1 MEFLTGHD
9 GLAIISTVT
18 LAFSLL
24 TYLLLDGT
32 DLGVGI
38 WLGVTPQ
45 AADRHRLALSILP
58 IWDANETWLV
68 LLLGGML
75 ALFPAAYSAF
85 FTAML
90 VPSLVMAMALVLRGA
105 AVEFRQVSRRPW
117 LCDAAI
123 FAGSLIAAFFQGILF
138 GSVIQGIPGGAAPP
152 ETLLWCTPFTLFS
165 GGLLVA
171 VYLLMGAGWLIWR
184 MAGEL
189 SRQYRQRS
197 AWLGGL
203 TLLLCAIFLTWMTHL
218 NAHNAA
224 RWHDTP
230 VWVTFVLLL
239 AVLTGIFYRV
249 LPHHLT
255 LLPLMTLLLAVTLVF
270 LAIALTLFPY
280 VLPPDLTLFNSA
292 APPATQGFVLVGY
305 VLVIPFT
312 LFYNTYVFSVF
323 RGKIHRQ
330 SATVK
335 N

>member
-1 MEFLTGHD
+1 MDFLTGQD
-9 GLAIISTVT
+9 GLAIVSGAT

-24 TYLLLDGT
+24 TYILLDGT

-38 WLGVTPQ
+38 WLGLTRQ

-90 VPSLVMAMALVLRGA
+90 VPSLLMAIALVLRGA

-117 LCDAAI
+117 LCDLTI
-123 FAGSLIAAFFQGILF
+123 FAGSLSAAFFQGILF
-138 GSVIQGIPGGAAPP
+138 GSMIQGLPGGAAPP

-165 GGLLVA
+165 GGLVIVL
-171 VYLLMGAGWLIWR
+171 YLLMGAGWLIWR

-189 SRQYRQRS
+189 SNLYRRRA
-197 AWLGGL
+197 AWLGGF
-203 TLLLCAIFLTWMTHL
+203 TLLLGAVFLAWMIRL

-224 RWHDTP
+224 RWQDTP
-230 VWVTFVLLL
+230 VWVTFLGLL
-239 AVLTGIFYRV
+239 ALITGIFYRV
-249 LPHHLT
+249 LHHRLT
-255 LLPLMTLLLAVTLVF
+255 LLPLMTLLLAVTSVF
-270 LAIALTLFPY
+270 IVIALTLFPLL
-280 VLPPDLTLFNSA
+280 LPPHVTLFNSA
-292 APPATQGFVLVGY
+292 APAATQGFVLVGY
-305 VLVIPFT
+305 GLVIPFT

-323 RGKIHRQ
+323 RGKIQRQ
-330 SATVK
+330 SVPVK